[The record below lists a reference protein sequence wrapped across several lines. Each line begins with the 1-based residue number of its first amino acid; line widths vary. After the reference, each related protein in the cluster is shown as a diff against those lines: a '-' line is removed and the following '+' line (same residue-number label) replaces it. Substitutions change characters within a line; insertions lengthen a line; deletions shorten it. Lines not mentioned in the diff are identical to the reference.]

1 VIHGTADKTVPVI
14 HGKQLAEAIGAA
26 TEFVPITGGDH
37 HLRNLDRRGLIE
49 SIIAWLLAQ
58 DRISQ

>member
-1 VIHGTADKTVPVI
+1 VPVI